1 MKIKIKLIILIIA
14 LFSPFL
20 NYSAAVGDDLIPDLK
35 GRWSGTA
42 FLYADTKGFSPADRG
57 INLIVTKQSGLDFC
71 GNIETRDKG
80 TIRKLEFTGF
90 LDKQKRYIGIVTQ
103 EGNINIGHLITK
115 NIMKVN
121 LKFVDRNAEVAIF
134 RLKKEKYSP
143 N

>member
-1 MKIKIKLIILIIA
+1 MLIIVLC
-14 LFSPFL
+14 FSFF
-20 NYSAAVGDDLIPDLK
+20 NYSAAFGDDLIPDLK

-42 FLYADTKGFSPADRG
+42 FLYADTKGFSSANRC
-57 INLIVTKQSGLDFC
+57 INLIVTKQSGLDFS

-80 TIRKLEFTGF
+80 TIQKTEFTGF
-90 LDKQKRYIGIVTQ
+90 LDKQKRYIGIVTH
-103 EGNINIGHLITK
+103 EGIINIGHLITK

-121 LKFVDRNAEVAIF
+121 LKSFDRKAEVAIF